1 MSDKDRYYEL
11 FHEVEMDNTLI
22 IKRADILK
30 IIPKA
35 KGN

>member
-1 MSDKDRYYEL
+1 MSSNNRYYEL
-11 FHEVEMDNTLI
+11 FHEVEMDITLI

-30 IIPKA
+30 IIPL